1 MFWLRMNITS
11 SKVVNIGKLNIA
23 SPLLRQR
30 LSKSGFEA
38 SGLRISSHGGN
49 TCIYALALS
58 INYSYLREENLT
70 RSQFSHLENE
80 MVGVDGPY

>member
-11 SKVVNIGKLNIA
+11 SKVVNIGKLNIT

-30 LSKSGFEA
+30 VSKSSFEA

-58 INYSYLREENLT
+58 INYSYLREENREVPQLGILKMT
-70 RSQFSHLENE
+70 DRVR
-80 MVGVDGPY
+80 MA